1 MFKISNDI
9 TKDINGT
16 KEIVIMLNDLSKE
29 IEEYG
34 IENINVNSISSML
47 ITYYNLSRKDWC
59 NDEIENRL
67 YDLQF
72 KLMKPEAE
80 NVQNIIYEINELKK
94 IILNDIVIWNKIQE
108 HIEKIKPEIEKEI
121 NKK

>member
-9 TKDINGT
+9 TKDINDT

-29 IEEYG
+29 IKEYG

-59 NDEIENRL
+59 NEEIEDIL

-80 NVQNIIYEINELKK
+80 DIQSIIYEINELKK
-94 IILNDIVIWNKIQE
+94 TILHDILVWNKTQKYL
-108 HIEKIKPEIEKEI
+108 EKSKIEIEKEI